1 MSHRGDVTTE
11 WADGTYTFRLTL
23 AGIIE
28 LEDKCGAGIAIIAAR
43 LGQSLFSSTD
53 VMETLRI
60 ALIGGGTSPVDAKK
74 LVERYAMPFVANWSI
89 AHAVVGGAMYG
100 FEVSP
105 LPKQTPAEQVTAQLT
120 GLIH

>member
-43 LGQSLFSSTD
+43 LMSGTYGSAD
-53 VMETLRI
+53 VLEVLRI
-60 ALIGGGTSPVDAKK
+60 ALVGGGTSATDAKK
-74 LVERYAMPFVANWSI
+74 LVDRYALPIVENWPI
-89 AHAVVGGAMYG
+89 AKAVVGGAMYG

-105 LPKQTPAEQVTAQLT
+105 LPKMTPADHVMAQLT
-120 GLIH
+120 DLIH